1 VRVFDEQVRQTG
13 DNPTI
18 GLVLCSERN
27 EAVVRYPSLTG
38 SDQIFASRY
47 QPWLPTEAELQAEL
61 ALGRALMEIAR
72 SDTP

>member
-1 VRVFDEQVRQTG
+1 MRQTG

-61 ALGRALMEIAR
+61 ALGRALMEMAR